1 GRGSRKLPKK
11 DRFKLIDL
19 GNNVRRFGLWQD
31 YINWQDAFAF
41 PDRFLESRLSESDD
55 IEFEVEFEFPR
66 GAEEVIN
73 VSELDSFNIKEV
85 YYDCIDN
92 GMKGKEAVE
101 KSLENHFNVIR
112 DAATDYFHGL
122 EIMAILQD
130 HIEHRL

>member
-1 GRGSRKLPKK
+1 
-11 DRFKLIDL
+11 
-19 GNNVRRFGLWQD
+19 
-31 YINWQDAFAF
+31 
-41 PDRFLESRLSESDD
+41 LESRLSESDD

-66 GAEEVIN
+66 GAEDVIN
-73 VSELDSFNIKEV
+73 VEALDSFNIKEV

-92 GMKGKEAVE
+92 GLKGKEAVE

-130 HIEHRL
+130 HIEHRLKHYTKCITKSTPNYYKYIIETYNRQLQQKLRAVLDDE